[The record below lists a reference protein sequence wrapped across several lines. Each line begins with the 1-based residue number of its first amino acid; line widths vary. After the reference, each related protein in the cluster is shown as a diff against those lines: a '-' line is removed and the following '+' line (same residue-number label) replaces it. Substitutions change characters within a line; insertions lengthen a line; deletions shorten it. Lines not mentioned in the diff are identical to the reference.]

1 MKRTLATLMIL
12 VCAGAATPRAQT
24 ADRKAVQ
31 DAVEAFLLH
40 LGDHEYDKV
49 ANDFAAKS
57 IIIVVRE
64 RPASGAGPVEWT
76 NSYQTGEAWLEGLK
90 KNPNPTTFREPLTN
104 VNVTIDS
111 GRLAY
116 VRADFTTVRDGKVGS
131 SGVDQFT
138 LTLENGAWKIAAIAY
153 TSLPAK

>member
-1 MKRTLATLMIL
+1 MKRTLTTLIIL
-12 VCAGAATPRAQT
+12 ACAWTAAPAAQT
-24 ADRKAVQ
+24 ADHKAVQ
-31 DAVEAFLLH
+31 DAVAAFLLH
-40 LGDHEYDKV
+40 LGDHEFDKV
-49 ANDFAAKS
+49 ATDLSAKS

-64 RPASGAGPVEWT
+64 RPASGAGQAEWT
-76 NSYQTGEAWLEGLK
+76 NSYQTGESWVETLK

-104 VNVTIDS
+104 VSVTIDS

-116 VRADFTTVRDGKVGS
+116 VRADFQTVRDGKVGS

-153 TSLPAK
+153 TSLPVK